1 MSHVPPCRNCSD
13 RHMGCHSSEC
23 EKWVE
28 YEKQHKEDK
37 EKELKKRMEYATY
50 AGYVR
55 DQSQKIYKANRRKR

>member
-1 MSHVPPCRNCSD
+1 
-13 RHMGCHSSEC
+13 MGCHSSEC
-23 EKWVE
+23 EKWAE

-37 EKELKKRMEYATY
+37 EKELKKRMEYAVY